1 MNATKLSMAL
11 AAVVICTAWTGQAFA
26 GNSNGCQGN
35 CAGGDTTNNYD
46 QRNYGGNTNNA
57 GGQGGNGY
65 GGSGTGVGVG
75 IAGATADVKN
85 TNTNAN
91 ISNNDNRNNNSNLNA
106 QGQMQ
111 GQHQSATGGSSN
123 QSQSSS
129 ANGSNTGSNIGQ
141 GNSTNVNFE
150 GSTYKEAAQTAYA
163 PTPSGPRTSCRIFI
177 GFGGSSTSGSLSG
190 GVPLLNDGL
199 CVAGAQVEFMNT
211 VNKIQAN
218 TFSVQ
223 DYLVAVCAV
232 EGMDKMAACKK

>member
-65 GGSGTGVGVG
+65 GGSGTGIGVG
-75 IAGATADVKN
+75 IAGASADVKN
-85 TNTNAN
+85 T
-91 ISNNDNRNNNSNLNA
+91 NSNLNA
-106 QGQMQ
+106 QGQMQGQGQQQGQGQ

>member
-1 MNATKLSMAL
+1 MNASKFSVAL
-11 AAVVICTAWTGQAFA
+11 AAVVICTAWAGNAFA
-26 GNSNGCQGN
+26 TQPGNNGGGNGGCGVGQQTNGCGSQS
-35 CAGGDTTNNYD
+35 
-46 QRNYGGNTNNA
+46 GGNGGA
-57 GGQGGNGY
+57 GGQGGAGGNGSGVGLGVGIGYSQSDSKASANSISGSYSNGGDAKATGGSANSSNSNSVSGY
-65 GGSGTGVGVG
+65 GGS
-75 IAGATADVKN
+75 
-85 TNTNAN
+85 
-91 ISNNDNRNNNSNLNA
+91 
-106 QGQMQ
+106 
-111 GQHQSATGGSSN
+111 ATG
-123 QSQSSS
+123 
-129 ANGSNTGSNIGQ
+129 NGA